1 MRVLERDV
9 LRETK
14 RSKHNVTLDKPF
26 QGLSSGFTKRSTHAR
41 SRVRKMAANKANSI
55 ESGKI
60 IPEAKYFYN
69 QIISQI
75 IEIILNLT
83 KAKQIQSKLCKT
95 NPTKHQFSDAF

>member
-41 SRVRKMAANKANSI
+41 SRVRKMAANMSFPSVKH
-55 ESGKI
+55 EI
-60 IPEAKYFYN
+60 IPGQISFYIKIE
-69 QIISQI
+69 QIKLKLLDKSNEIS
-75 IEIILNLT
+75 
-83 KAKQIQSKLCKT
+83 
-95 NPTKHQFSDAF
+95 